1 MPTEYYALFAP
12 DLDASAHWYT
22 DVLGREPTATA
33 EGLRYDLD
41 TGATLV
47 LTAQGQPAKFI
58 LPVPQVAAYRQRFE
72 QRVTVSGE
80 DQGRLVE
87 AEPHRVI
94 LVDPAGNRLQFV
106 AGPSTGQPVC

>member
-47 LTAQGQPAKFI
+47 LTAQGQPAEFI

-87 AEPHRVI
+87 SEPHRVT
-94 LVDPAGNRLQFV
+94 LVDLAGNRL
-106 AGPSTGQPVC
+106 